1 MSEFI
6 KDNTTS
12 TFINSNSEKKEGA
25 TVKTQNIAKLN
36 IIVTFQIQSNQKCH
50 LKAIHIQIIT
60 FAGKIFQRTNI
71 N

>member
-12 TFINSNSEKKEGA
+12 TFINSNSEKKGA